1 MTVDALVNLFI
12 EHNKTTESPP
22 TNTESQRE
30 QHFTASSPHPIPN
43 VSVPFHPSPTT
54 ALPTALDSEEK
65 PSIRLET
72 DFQDAEVPVVDR
84 WVDLDAFSPPPQSP
98 LAVAEFAECAF
109 CGTVGTPRTCGALVA
124 VQLGDQNVADCNEYI
139 NLESEWRYSQNRRCL
154 VCNSYGAAVTCT
166 HAGCRA
172 AYHLPCAAVAT
183 KVTLDKSSFELWC
196 PKHAQRYNATF
207 SEEEEY
213 GTGRG
218 ASRQHHNHRAS
229 GSAAGLEDE
238 EFSPGQSG
246 ARPRRNAALS
256 RKHRFQR
263 HVDGATTSSVSAA
276 RDRAAVVAATAAAAV
291 AVSDRTQRPRTDW
304 QRQGD
309 AWVKV
314 VPPWWCEHRT
324 IHFANKV
331 FRELFCG
338 HTSAFLV
345 DADGK
350 ITVGR
355 YPQGRGLEAVIET
368 AGAGSYSNNTTASK
382 ESTYVAAATSKAAIP
397 LPLSNLG
404 PRATEMRSKGG
415 RWLYRKLYGRAP
427 ADTDTA
433 PMRDPALA
441 TNFLFEVAFV
451 SAANI
456 HYISGR
462 SFGTW
467 MKAAGVQSGDQIRV
481 WRDKTGVKVC
491 RMAND
496 NSRVGE
502 GAVLP
507 EERFLVPTAGVVPLS
522 QMETF
527 TSPPGVQALAAL
539 NALAAAAGYA
549 GQHGTPAIDA
559 VLSHAADL
567 RNLITNGEQE
577 ANALLSIGDALK
589 TRLAAEGMPLPP
601 SPFLTGA
608 SAGAGGSGSEK
619 KRKNEDL
626 GFGSVAKQP
635 RQDNNKDSS
644 LLPIPTTALAARPL
658 LPPPPSAVPGQVQ
671 LQQALQQLIRHYQ
684 TQMHQQQQQQQHS
697 STSTASK
704 HPPPAVLFHKAT
716 PATVPP
722 PPAPTTATPKQQ
734 HQQQSTPPPP
744 SFAAVT
750 TALGLHQWSSVEAAL
765 VVQFRATCAVLD
777 STGRN
782 IAFTNVLQLQNDKE
796 ALLDMIR
803 GVVLGNDR
811 GTRFSVPKTAA
822 HSSEG
827 VSIAAA
833 AEPARQPAENNND

>member
-1 MTVDALVNLFI
+1 MNI
-12 EHNKTTESPP
+12 
-22 TNTESQRE
+22 
-30 QHFTASSPHPIPN
+30 
-43 VSVPFHPSPTT
+43 
-54 ALPTALDSEEK
+54 
-65 PSIRLET
+65 
-72 DFQDAEVPVVDR
+72 
-84 WVDLDAFSPPPQSP
+84 
-98 LAVAEFAECAF
+98 
-109 CGTVGTPRTCGALVA
+109 
-124 VQLGDQNVADCNEYI
+124 
-139 NLESEWRYSQNRRCL
+139 
-154 VCNSYGAAVTCT
+154 
-166 HAGCRA
+166 
-172 AYHLPCAAVAT
+172 
-183 KVTLDKSSFELWC
+183 
-196 PKHAQRYNATF
+196 
-207 SEEEEY
+207 
-213 GTGRG
+213 
-218 ASRQHHNHRAS
+218 
-229 GSAAGLEDE
+229 
-238 EFSPGQSG
+238 
-246 ARPRRNAALS
+246 ALS
-256 RKHRFQR
+256 ISQVCCIKLSYKF
-263 HVDGATTSSVSAA
+263 V
-276 RDRAAVVAATAAAAV
+276 
-291 AVSDRTQRPRTDW
+291 
-304 QRQGD
+304 
-309 AWVKV
+309 
-314 VPPWWCEHRT
+314 
-324 IHFANKV
+324 FAPGKDNFVNFYSLSFSLADKV

-345 DADGK
+345 DADGTEWDCLVSCETRNDMRLQYTLRGQFQDYWDTAGVKSGDVLTFQRNTPTVGK

-415 RWLYRKLYGRAP
+415 SGDSLRIKEQQQKQRQKQQHPDVDTSGSASAGHPNRWTELPDGSAAKTVYKSTLAHQQCPIAGWLYRKLYGRAP